1 MNKPAAAV
9 FLAFLMTVVAAV
21 PLVGGAPSTGTGSSS
36 GLTPEE
42 VQILK
47 GLDYNSAW
55 NDLAYIS
62 AMGEKVAGTD
72 QERSAQ
78 QYVYNRF
85 VQMGM
90 DKVTWE
96 TFPVSSWRHYGTT
109 VKIVSNGNEDIPA
122 TTYGDSYSIW
132 GYEDHV
138 KYSFGNSNGGKTL
151 TAQVVDVG
159 LGTHVEFDAK
169 GDLGGAIALVHRDDN
184 VQGWPNVVVEE
195 AAVHGAS
202 AVIFYGYYA
211 GNDLPAGMKQDS
223 VGGPIPPISISPIS
237 AWHIQDLMKAGP
249 VTVKIDGRVDKL
261 SDKFAE
267 SVNVAAY
274 LYGTTKPDEY
284 VVISGHIDCWWDG
297 ASDDTSSIAAVL
309 EFARLFKEAQKNGF
323 KNERTLVFCSVGAE
337 EEGGPKGTWYNWLV
351 GSYEFVTAHPEIMN
365 NLAVEL
371 NMDGVSFVK
380 ASGRYWV
387 ENTWEV
393 NGFLQKAI
401 SDLGM
406 GGAVGFYN
414 PIWSWTDAW
423 SFGAKGGGST
433 IQMMWVA
440 GFDPYYHTQYD
451 AMPMQSHDTLD
462 TVLKLHALLAI
473 RATHA
478 LVLPIELQYT
488 CDWAAARLKTEKMTV
503 PAAAANID
511 KAQAAL
517 SVLRA
522 QAVAANAYGA
532 ELTKQYAAASGEQK
546 TVIASKVNAL
556 NRMLIDARRIV
567 TPWTLGEGGLMGS
580 WDVFLRSDQHVHDL
594 GLVNSA
600 IAALSK
606 GQVGNAIAA
615 LEDVYTM
622 EWGKYFSR
630 EVYLGVLDSMM
641 YGFMYWG
648 DDFDQQ
654 QAYVDVQGIYL
665 GLKDGT
671 MSKTTALGQ
680 LNAIKSTQLTPWLD
694 ADLLKLAW
702 AWSEGAAVLAT

>member
-1 MNKPAAAV
+1 MKKGLAAV
-9 FLAFLMTVVAAV
+9 LIGFFFLTVAFM
-21 PLVGGAPSTGTGSSS
+21 PSSGGAPATGTGSSS
-36 GLTPEE
+36 GLSPEE

-47 GLDYNSAW
+47 GLDYSSAW

-62 AMGEKVAGTD
+62 AMGEKVAGTE
-72 QERSAQ
+72 QERAAQ

-109 VKIVSNGNEDIPA
+109 VKIVSNGMEDVQA

-132 GYEDHV
+132 GYEDHAR
-138 KYSFGNSNGGKTL
+138 YAFGNSNDGMTL
-151 TAQVVDVG
+151 TAQVVYVG
-159 LGTHVEFDAK
+159 KGTHAEFDAV
-169 GDLGGAIALVHRDDN
+169 GDLAGAIALAHRDDN
-184 VQGWPNVVVEE
+184 VQGWPNVISEE
-195 AAVHGAS
+195 AVVHGAS
-202 AVIFYGYYA
+202 AVMFYGYYA
-211 GNDLPAGMKQDS
+211 GNDLPAGIKQDS
-223 VGGPIPPISISPIS
+223 VGGPIPGISISPIS
-237 AWHIQDLMKAGP
+237 AAHIQDLMSAGP
-249 VTVKIDGRVDKL
+249 VTVQIDGRADKI

-351 GSYEFVTAHPEIMN
+351 GSYEFVVAHPEIMKG
-365 NLAVEL
+365 LVVEL

-423 SFGAKGGGST
+423 SFGAKGGGSA
-433 IQMMWVA
+433 IQMMWMA

-462 TVLKLHALLAI
+462 TALKLHGLMAI
-473 RATHA
+473 RAAHA
-478 LVLPIELQYT
+478 LVMPIELQYT

-503 PAAAANID
+503 PAETANIE

-517 SVLRA
+517 GVLRA
-522 QAVAANAYGA
+522 KAVAANAYGA
-532 ELTKQYAAASGEQK
+532 ELTKQYAAASGDQK
-546 TVIASKVNAL
+546 AAIQAKVDAL

-600 IAALSK
+600 ITALTK
-606 GQVGNAIAA
+606 GQVGNGARERLHHGVGQVLQPGSLPDRARLDGGLLHVLGRRLRPAA
-615 LEDVYTM
+615 GVRRRAGDIPRAQGRHHEQGHIVGPAQLDQERPADTLAR
-622 EWGKYFSR
+622 GRFGQDS
-630 EVYLGVLDSMM
+630 LGV
-641 YGFMYWG
+641 
-648 DDFDQQ
+648 
-654 QAYVDVQGIYL
+654 V
-665 GLKDGT
+665 
-671 MSKTTALGQ
+671 
-680 LNAIKSTQLTPWLD
+680 
-694 ADLLKLAW
+694 
-702 AWSEGAAVLAT
+702 